1 MQSTATSAKEAKN
14 QALEQAQQQAF
25 IALMRRLVGAKHLFV
40 ENLPETA
47 DIVSLVQDLSIK
59 NEKNTT
65 TDYWADVDVQFVKRS
80 VKLVSQCAI
89 KLEKAA
95 GYPKLNEALNVY
107 VGDLENRIYDDLTET
122 KNQISQG
129 KKADIEKS
137 MGHFESVIEVT
148 RADNLVFSFQEQS
161 LVWIDNYVPNI
172 DIKYFNYDTQTGTLL
187 NHNNVFKNESAVAD
201 LVAKTFTA
209 NNPEVKL
216 PTDIL
221 KSGEYYIDIHAGI
234 FNEKEIV
241 PFQTIM
247 LPFKILGENSSRP
260 GDIYASLHWRVTH
273 D

>member
-1 MQSTATSAKEAKN
+1 MLLCACLALSFNAISLAKVPTENLKYS
-14 QALEQAQQQAF
+14 
-25 IALMRRLVGAKHLFV
+25 V
-40 ENLPETA
+40 ENQG
-47 DIVSLVQDLSIK
+47 V
-59 NEKNTT
+59 N
-65 TDYWADVDVQFVKRS
+65 VKG
-80 VKLVSQCAI
+80 VNAIGNYAYI

-216 PTDIL
+216 PMEAKAYFGKRLSEEGYCFTGIGL
-221 KSGEYYIDIHAGI
+221 K
-234 FNEKEIV
+234 V
-241 PFQTIM
+241 
-247 LPFKILGENSSRP
+247 ILGNDMGIPVSVEIP
-260 GDIYASLHWRVTH
+260 YAQLVEYVKSDYVPLQVMNERRQKISNI
-273 D
+273 